1 MAWIEFQHITDEM
14 YLWKKYDCIKKEI
27 DKMNKKTKQKLKEL
41 KDDFWIGIDKK
52 ETNEDIILEYEKTK
66 GIEKLH
72 EIKYIVLWIKYIL
85 QAIIKFNS

>member
-1 MAWIEFQHITDEM
+1 
-14 YLWKKYDCIKKEI
+14 
-27 DKMNKKTKQKLKEL
+27 MNT
-41 KDDFWIGIDKK
+41 IGIDKK